1 MGVINGFA
9 TDSIATPVAYVS
21 TGGGGWDGPAKGDWK
36 LQTGRTPVEFVTQ
49 NLPSEEKIKAGI
61 DAATKAKKIYFALVN
76 GESPVKESDTLDI
89 SDATTLSGERYD
101 VHGVMVYNRSGFPR
115 VGYGEIVAK

>member
-21 TGGGGWDGPAKGDWK
+21 TGGGGWDGPATGAWE
-36 LQTGRTPVEFVTQ
+36 LQAGRAPVEVVTQ

-61 DAATKAKKIYFALVN
+61 DAATKAKKVYFALVN
-76 GESPVKESDTLDI
+76 GESPVKESDTLDV
-89 SDATTLSGERYD
+89 SGTTTLSGERYD
-101 VHGVMVYNRSGFPR
+101 VHSVMVYNRRGFPR
-115 VGYGEIVAK
+115 VGYGEITAK